1 MFVIVLDTL
10 LGLGGGIGGAAFAVL
25 YFQSLQN
32 GNNLFFLVLAIVL
45 IIVGIKLLFGV
56 TKKIENMSRI
66 PDPLANINKQPH
78 QNLVDKNNQ
87 IITDW
92 KKTNENEARLKM
104 LQLKAESEDESPT
117 A

>member
-1 MFVIVLDTL
+1 MYIIVLDTL

-32 GNNLFFLVLAIVL
+32 GNNIFFLIIAIAL
-45 IIVGIKLLFGV
+45 IVIGIKLLFRV
-56 TKKIENMSRI
+56 TKKIENMSKI
-66 PDPLANINKQPH
+66 PDPLASLNKQPH

-92 KKTNENEARLKM
+92 KKTAENEARLKM
-104 LQLKAESEDESPT
+104 LQMKADSDDENT
-117 A
+117 GA